1 MGTGGKMEGGGT
13 ADTVEEVRDES
24 KLTELTD
31 EQLVAAC
38 GGRTAHKGGRHG
50 LNMQAKL
57 DRIEQAER
65 EFMEKY
71 GGKTA
76 EKGVSE
82 EYEPLKKKK
91 TKRAAE
97 ESGGLDEV
105 EEFPKKKSKKHSKHS
120 RMYDADEADEPI
132 RKKKKK

>member
-82 EYEPLKKKK
+82 EDEPLKKK
-91 TKRAAE
+91 
-97 ESGGLDEV
+97 
-105 EEFPKKKSKKHSKHS
+105 KKKSKKHSKHS

-132 RKKKKK
+132 RKKKKKKHKC